1 MASKTV
7 VRTGASL
14 MNRLL
19 NPLLQQQQKN
29 TSSNH
34 LIASSCLEI
43 TPMIF
48 PPSLSK
54 FQTSLNF
61 PHNDSD
67 PLKRLSF
74 DGFLYPSGLPSLRFF
89 LPDEITEAETA
100 AEVGKQ
106 RRLDHSW
113 VVDWLVDRK
122 LDGPSSSDPMLL
134 FPKRTYQPSVIK
146 RKRTHGFLAR
156 QSNQGWAAGHCT
168 KNRKGS
174 VENHSIAAC

>member
-1 MASKTV
+1 MASKTL

-89 LPDEITEAETA
+89 LPDAMTMSESFSDKHNSMRREEYNNKSSEEIHKFNDILNSEEIGLMRITEAETA

-106 RRLDHSW
+106 TKEVGPPLGGRL
-113 VVDWLVDRK
+113 
-122 LDGPSSSDPMLL
+122 
-134 FPKRTYQPSVIK
+134 
-146 RKRTHGFLAR
+146 
-156 QSNQGWAAGHCT
+156 AG
-168 KNRKGS
+168 
-174 VENHSIAAC
+174 

>member
-1 MASKTV
+1 MASKTL

-54 FQTSLNF
+54 FQTSLNV

-74 DGFLYPSGLPSLRFF
+74 DGFLYPSGLPSLGFF
-89 LPDEITEAETA
+89 LPDVINVTEALAIGIFNFYLLFNEIM
-100 AEVGKQ
+100 
-106 RRLDHSW
+106 
-113 VVDWLVDRK
+113 VV
-122 LDGPSSSDPMLL
+122 PML
-134 FPKRTYQPSVIK
+134 PVTWIISV
-146 RKRTHGFLAR
+146 RGTGT
-156 QSNQGWAAGHCT
+156 W
-168 KNRKGS
+168 
-174 VENHSIAAC
+174 VEHRHNSTNVDLN

>member
-1 MASKTV
+1 MASKTL

-89 LPDEITEAETA
+89 LPD
-100 AEVGKQ
+100 V
-106 RRLDHSW
+106 
-113 VVDWLVDRK
+113 
-122 LDGPSSSDPMLL
+122 DGPSSSDPMLL

-174 VENHSIAAC
+174 VENHSIAAF